1 LTTYITMNVPLDDF
15 TVPVTV
21 DIEGTS
27 IDTPSE
33 SGFPPNTRYESPIC
47 EVDGGENALGSL
59 KDDFYLLTDDVVEF
73 NRMVL
78 WSGDTG
84 SQDGTARL
92 RPVACADLENLVG
105 SEGDDLETEQVAA
118 VLFYAWL
125 VSVFNAEWG
134 YDDPEVEF
142 IGGSLLD
149 NNALSVIANS
159 ARNKEI
165 LMTSELFPEIIQRR
179 RKAEEEERK
188 RRKRRPSNKKL
199 LCTIDIWDDFLP
211 TTEDKYHIQFLKR
224 PTPRYR
230 LWKEDRNYWTP
241 TDCYTPA
248 EDDLVSV
255 GKKLLRQ
262 YFRRWP
268 SDAAGHSAGEILSDS
283 DIDDLIKS
291 MP

>member
-1 LTTYITMNVPLDDF
+1 LTTDINIIVPLDDLI
-15 TVPVTV
+15 VPVTV
-21 DIEGTS
+21 DIEGILMDS
-27 IDTPSE
+27 RREI
-33 SGFPPNTRYESPIC
+33 GFPPNTRYESPIC
-47 EVDGGENALGSL
+47 EVDNGENALGSL
-59 KDDFYLLTDDVVEF
+59 KEDLYLVTDDVMESTK
-73 NRMVL
+73 MVL

-84 SQDGTARL
+84 SQDGSARL
-92 RPVACADLENLVG
+92 RPVACADIENLVD

-125 VSVFNAEWG
+125 VSVYNAEWG
-134 YDDPEVEF
+134 YDDPEVKF

-149 NNALSVIANS
+149 DNALSVIANS

-188 RRKRRPSNKKL
+188 RRNRRPSNKKL
-199 LCTIDIWDDFLP
+199 LCAIYIWDDFLP
-211 TTEDKYHIQFLKR
+211 TEYKYHIQFLKR

-230 LWKEDRNYWTP
+230 LWGGDTGYWTP

-283 DIDDLIKS
+283 DIDALIKS